1 MQKAFI
7 NQGLSVLTDILSD
20 LQIKKIFFVVGNYAY
35 QSIKTLIE
43 PHIQGIDAEFFIVS
57 NSNSNSNFETIVCGC
72 EQLRQSNSDIV
83 IAVGGGRIIDV
94 AKLIGTA
101 ALSTHN
107 YESVIK
113 GNEVITDKFLPL
125 LVMPTT
131 AGTGSEATS
140 FSVVY
145 LQEKKYSVVS
155 EYLLPDYVIA
165 DSSLVQKM
173 PDYLKACTIFDAFS
187 QAIESFWSVDST
199 PSSRK
204 NAKKSIVLIN
214 HNLQN
219 YLNNDKKTTKH
230 MVNAAY
236 LSGMAINESK
246 TTLPHALSY
255 FITSRYDIPHGHAVA
270 LTLGFVGKINASL
283 GDDKLKQVMQNIADM
298 LNIDVIN
305 FDQYWR
311 DLMKISGLDV
321 NLSKLGVKQQ
331 DLELIVDSVNVER
344 LKNHPLNIDKKIL
357 LEELT
362 KIL

>member
-7 NQGLSVLTDILSD
+7 NQGLSVLTDILSG
-20 LQIKKIFFVVGNYAY
+20 LQIKNIFVVVGNNAY
-35 QSIKTLIE
+35 PSIKTLIE
-43 PHIQGIDAEFFIVS
+43 PHIKGIDAEFFIVL
-57 NSNSNSNFETIVCGC
+57 NSNLNSYFETIISGS
-72 EQLRQSNSDIV
+72 EQLRQSNSDLV
-83 IAVGGGRIIDV
+83 IAIGGGRIIDV

-101 ALSTHN
+101 SLSTNN
-107 YESVIK
+107 YESIIK

-187 QAIESFWSVDST
+187 QAIESFWSVGST

-204 NAKKSIVLIN
+204 NAKKSIILIN
-214 HNLQN
+214 QNLQK

-236 LSGMAINESK
+236 LSGMAINESR

-255 FITSRYDIPHGHAVA
+255 FLTSRYHIPHGHAVA

-283 GDDKLKQVMQNIADM
+283 GDDKLKQVMQNIAEI
-298 LNIDVIN
+298 LNIDVID

-311 DLMKISGLDV
+311 DLMKISGLEV
-321 NLSKLGVKQQ
+321 NLSKLGIKQQ
-331 DLELIVDSVNVER
+331 DLEMIVNSVNVER
-344 LKNHPLNIDKKIL
+344 LKNHPLMISKKIL
-357 LEELT
+357 IKELT
-362 KIL
+362 NIL

>member
-1 MQKAFI
+1 
-7 NQGLSVLTDILSD
+7 
-20 LQIKKIFFVVGNYAY
+20 
-35 QSIKTLIE
+35 
-43 PHIQGIDAEFFIVS
+43 
-57 NSNSNSNFETIVCGC
+57 
-72 EQLRQSNSDIV
+72 
-83 IAVGGGRIIDV
+83 
-94 AKLIGTA
+94 
-101 ALSTHN
+101 
-107 YESVIK
+107 
-113 GNEVITDKFLPL
+113 
-125 LVMPTT
+125 
-131 AGTGSEATS
+131 
-140 FSVVY
+140 
-145 LQEKKYSVVS
+145 
-155 EYLLPDYVIA
+155 
-165 DSSLVQKM
+165 
-173 PDYLKACTIFDAFS
+173 
-187 QAIESFWSVDST
+187 
-199 PSSRK
+199 
-204 NAKKSIVLIN
+204 
-214 HNLQN
+214 
-219 YLNNDKKTTKH
+219 

>member
-20 LQIKKIFFVVGNYAY
+20 LQIKNIFFVVGNHGYS
-35 QSIKTLIE
+35 SIKKLIE
-43 PHIQGIDAEFFIVS
+43 PYIQGIDTEFFIVS
-57 NSNSNSNFETIVCGC
+57 DSNFETIVYGC
-72 EQLRQSNSDIV
+72 EQLRQGNSDMV
-83 IAVGGGRIIDV
+83 IAIGGGRIIDV
-94 AKLIGTA
+94 AKLISTA
-101 ALSTHN
+101 ALSSHN
-107 YESVIK
+107 YESIIK
-113 GNEVITDKFLPL
+113 GSKAIADKFLPL

-145 LQEKKYSVVS
+145 LHEEKYSVVS

-173 PDYLKACTIFDAFS
+173 PDYLKACTVFDAFS
-187 QAIESFWSVDST
+187 QAIESFWSVDATS
-199 PSSRK
+199 SSRK
-204 NAKKSIVLIN
+204 YAKKSITLISQN
-214 HNLQN
+214 IKN
-219 YLNNDKKTTKH
+219 YLNNDKQTTKH

-255 FITSRYDIPHGHAVA
+255 FLTSRYDIPHGHAVA

-283 GDDKLKQVMQNIADM
+283 GDDKLKQVMQDIADM
-298 LNIDVIN
+298 LNIESMN
-305 FDQYWR
+305 FEHYWH
-311 DLMKISGLDV
+311 DLMKTSGLEV
-321 NLSKLGVKQQ
+321 NLSKLGIQQQ

-344 LKNHPLNIDKKIL
+344 LKKHPLNIDKKIL
-357 LEELT
+357 INELG
-362 KIL
+362 KIF

>member
-1 MQKAFI
+1 MQKVFI

-20 LQIKKIFFVVGNYAY
+20 LQIKNIFFVVGDYAY
-35 QSIKTLIE
+35 PPIKTLIE
-43 PHIQGIDAEFFIVS
+43 PHTQGIDAEFFIV
-57 NSNSNSNFETIVCGC
+57 SNSNFETIVCGC

-94 AKLIGTA
+94 AKLISTA

-107 YESVIK
+107 YESIIK
-113 GNEVITDKFLPL
+113 GNKAIIDKFLPL
-125 LVMPTT
+125 LAMPTT
-131 AGTGSEATS
+131 AGTGSEATG

-145 LQEKKYSVVS
+145 LQKKKYSVVS
-155 EYLLPDYVIA
+155 KYLLPDYVIA
-165 DSSLVQKM
+165 DDSLVQKM

-187 QAIESFWSVDST
+187 QAIESFWSVGST

-204 NAKKSIVLIN
+204 NAKKSIVLIS

-219 YLNNDKKTTKH
+219 YLNNGKQTTKH

-255 FITSRYDIPHGHAVA
+255 FLTSRYDIPHGHAVA

-283 GDDKLKQVMQNIADM
+283 GDDKLKQVMQDIAD
-298 LNIDVIN
+298 LLSIDPLN
-305 FDQYWR
+305 FDQYWYG
-311 DLMKISGLDV
+311 LMKIGGLEV
-321 NLSKLGVKQQ
+321 SLSKLGIKQQ
-331 DLELIVDSVNVER
+331 DLGLIVDSVNIER

-357 LEELT
+357 LKELGE
-362 KIL
+362 IL

>member
-7 NQGLSVLTDILSD
+7 NQGLSVLTDILTD
-20 LQIKKIFFVVGNYAY
+20 LQIKNIFIVVGNNAFS
-35 QSIKTLIE
+35 SIKTLIE
-43 PHIQGIDAEFFIVS
+43 PYIQGINTEFFIVS
-57 NSNSNSNFETIVCGC
+57 DSNLETIVDGC
-72 EQLRQSNSDIV
+72 EQLRQCNSDMV
-83 IAVGGGRIIDV
+83 IAIGGGRIIDV
-94 AKLIGTA
+94 AKLISSV
-101 ALSTHN
+101 ALSTDN

-113 GNEVITDKFLPL
+113 GKEEITDKFLPL

-145 LQEKKYSVVS
+145 LQEEKYSVVS

-173 PDYLKACTIFDAFS
+173 PDYLKACTVFDAFS

-199 PSSRK
+199 PSSRE
-204 NAKKSIVLIN
+204 NAEKSITLISQN
-214 HNLQN
+214 IQN
-219 YLNNDKKTTKH
+219 YLKNDKETTKY

-255 FITSRYDIPHGHAVA
+255 FLTSRYDIPHGHAVA

-283 GDDKLKQVMQNIADM
+283 GDDKLKQVMKNIADM

-311 DLMKISGLDV
+311 DLMKTSGLEV

-331 DLELIVDSVNVER
+331 DLELIVDSVNIER
-344 LKNHPLNIDKKIL
+344 LKNHPLNINKQIL
-357 LEELT
+357 VKELT

>member
-20 LQIKKIFFVVGNYAY
+20 LQIKNIFIVIGNHAY
-35 QSIKTLIE
+35 PSIKTLIE
-43 PHIQGIDAEFFIVS
+43 PYIQGINVEFFCAPDS
-57 NSNSNSNFETIVCGC
+57 NVETIVSGC
-72 EQLRQSNSDIV
+72 EQLRQCNSDLI
-83 IAVGGGRIIDV
+83 IAIGGGRIIDV
-94 AKLIGTA
+94 AKLISTA
-101 ALSTHN
+101 ALSSYN
-107 YESVIK
+107 YENVIK
-113 GNEVITDKFLPL
+113 GNEVISDKFLPL

-155 EYLLPDYVIA
+155 KYLLPDYVIA

-173 PDYLKACTIFDAFS
+173 PGYLKSCTVFDAFA
-187 QAIESFWSVDST
+187 QAIESFWSVGAT

-204 NAKKSIVLIN
+204 NAKKSIELIN
-214 HNLQN
+214 QNIHN
-219 YLNNDKKTTKH
+219 YLNKDKQTAKH

-255 FITSRYDIPHGHAVA
+255 FLTRRFDIPHGHAVA

-283 GDDKLKQVMQNIADM
+283 GGDSLKKVMQDIADM

-305 FDQYWR
+305 FAQYWR
-311 DLMKISGLDV
+311 DLMKTSGLEV
-321 NLSKLGVKQQ
+321 SLSKLGVQQQ

-344 LKNHPLNIDKKIL
+344 LKNHPLNIDKNIL
-357 LEELT
+357 IKELGE
-362 KIL
+362 IL

>member
-7 NQGLSVLTDILSD
+7 NQGLPVLTDILSD

-35 QSIKTLIE
+35 PSIKTLIE
-43 PHIQGIDAEFFIVS
+43 PYIQGIDAEFFIVS
-57 NSNSNSNFETIVCGC
+57 NSNANFETIVCGC

-101 ALSTHN
+101 VLSTHN
-107 YESVIK
+107 YESIIK

-145 LQEKKYSVVS
+145 FQEKKYSVVS

-187 QAIESFWSVDST
+187 QAIESF
-199 PSSRK
+199 
-204 NAKKSIVLIN
+204 
-214 HNLQN
+214 
-219 YLNNDKKTTKH
+219 
-230 MVNAAY
+230 
-236 LSGMAINESK
+236 
-246 TTLPHALSY
+246 
-255 FITSRYDIPHGHAVA
+255 
-270 LTLGFVGKINASL
+270 
-283 GDDKLKQVMQNIADM
+283 
-298 LNIDVIN
+298 
-305 FDQYWR
+305 
-311 DLMKISGLDV
+311 
-321 NLSKLGVKQQ
+321 
-331 DLELIVDSVNVER
+331 
-344 LKNHPLNIDKKIL
+344 
-357 LEELT
+357 
-362 KIL
+362 

>member
-1 MQKAFI
+1 
-7 NQGLSVLTDILSD
+7 
-20 LQIKKIFFVVGNYAY
+20 
-35 QSIKTLIE
+35 
-43 PHIQGIDAEFFIVS
+43 
-57 NSNSNSNFETIVCGC
+57 
-72 EQLRQSNSDIV
+72 
-83 IAVGGGRIIDV
+83 
-94 AKLIGTA
+94 
-101 ALSTHN
+101 
-107 YESVIK
+107 
-113 GNEVITDKFLPL
+113 
-125 LVMPTT
+125 
-131 AGTGSEATS
+131 
-140 FSVVY
+140 
-145 LQEKKYSVVS
+145 
-155 EYLLPDYVIA
+155 
-165 DSSLVQKM
+165 
-173 PDYLKACTIFDAFS
+173 
-187 QAIESFWSVDST
+187 
-199 PSSRK
+199 
-204 NAKKSIVLIN
+204 
-214 HNLQN
+214 
-219 YLNNDKKTTKH
+219 

-344 LKNHPLNIDKKIL
+344 LKNHPLNISKKIL
-357 LEELT
+357 LKELT